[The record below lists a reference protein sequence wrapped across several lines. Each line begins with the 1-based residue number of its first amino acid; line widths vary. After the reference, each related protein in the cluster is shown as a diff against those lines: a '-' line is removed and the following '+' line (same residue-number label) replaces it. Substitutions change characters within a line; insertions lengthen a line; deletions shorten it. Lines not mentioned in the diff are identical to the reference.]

1 MATTPPGTPVRP
13 ASLLKLAS
21 GPLAM
26 SGVILVAACGVAY
39 WAQARHSDAQQ
50 VQQVA
55 QTRLQRASAELAEAE
70 EARVRLE
77 ANLREFET
85 LSQSGFVG
93 APDRVGLIEALDQA
107 SRAVQGANLRWS
119 IGPPRLIESVTD
131 LKSGASVAEI
141 QSIPMRLEADSVHE
155 REWLD
160 LLARLNNARKA
171 QLRVQS
177 CEWGAS
183 SLPYG
188 PGTVSVM
195 RSLCDVLWIH
205 AQPPVPADKPP
216 GS

>member
-1 MATTPPGTPVRP
+1 LTTAADLIAQGHPDAALQQLQQEIRTRAADPLTLVF
-13 ASLLKLAS
+13 ASFGLALLLRS
-21 GPLAM
+21 
-26 SGVILVAACGVAY
+26 VILLLFGPDPHQYSTEIQMALRLPGPVLVMPDQILVFGVTLAV
-39 WAQARHSDAQQ
+39 RFPL
-50 VQQVA
+50 VIG
-55 QTRLQRASAELAEAE
+55 ASPS
-70 EARVRLE
+70 V
-77 ANLREFET
+77 
-85 LSQSGFVG
+85 
-93 APDRVGLIEALDQA
+93 P
-107 SRAVQGANLRWS
+107 GANLRWS

-160 LLARLNNARKA
+160 LLARLNNTRKS

>member
-1 MATTPPGTPVRP
+1 MAAPPRP
-13 ASLLKLAS
+13 AVQASLWYLAR
-21 GPLAM
+21 GRLALAAAI
-26 SGVILVAACGVAY
+26 VVVAGGIAY
-39 WAQARHSDAQQ
+39 WAHARHAYAQE
-50 VQQVA
+50 VQQIA
-55 QTRLQRASAELAEAE
+55 QSRLQRASTELAEAE

-77 ANLREFET
+77 DNLREFES
-85 LSQSGFVG
+85 LSKSGFVG
-93 APDRVGLIEALDQA
+93 APDRVALIEALDLA
-107 SRAVQGANLRWS
+107 SRAVPGANLRWS
-119 IGPPRLIESVTD
+119 ISPPRLIESVTD
-131 LKSGASVAEI
+131 LKTGASAAEI

-160 LLARLNNARKA
+160 LLARLSAARMG

-205 AQPPVPADKPP
+205 AQPPVSADKPP
-216 GS
+216 GN

>member
-1 MATTPPGTPVRP
+1 MATTPPGAPVRP
-13 ASLLKLAS
+13 ASLITLAR
-21 GPLAM
+21 GRLALA
-26 SGVILVAACGVAY
+26 GVILALACGIAY
-39 WAQARHSDAQQ
+39 WAQVRLSDAEQT
-50 VQQVA
+50 QQVA
-55 QTRLQRASAELAEAE
+55 QGSLQRASADLAQAE

-77 ANLREFET
+77 ANLREFEA

-107 SRAVQGANLRWS
+107 SRAVPGGNLRWS
-119 IGPPRLIESVTD
+119 ISPPRLIESVTD

-160 LLARLNNARKA
+160 LLARLNNARKS

-216 GS
+216 GR

>member
-1 MATTPPGTPVRP
+1 MATTSPGTPVRP
-13 ASLLKLAS
+13 ASLLTLAR
-21 GPLAM
+21 GPLALA
-26 SGVILVAACGVAY
+26 GVILAVACGVAY
-39 WAQARHSDAQQ
+39 WAQARHSDAKQ

-107 SRAVQGANLRWS
+107 SRAVPGANLRWS

-160 LLARLNNARKA
+160 LLARLNNTRKS

-205 AQPPVPADKPP
+205 AQPPVPTDKPP